1 MQAAEP
7 VYDRGCGRFD
17 FRRRTHV
24 TLEEFG
30 PAAERSKMPARI
42 SPRRSVAGDN
52 CHIRAGPGQTERR
65 RTADTAVSAG
75 DEGDSSCE
83 AAARRAIR

>member
-7 VYDRGCGRFD
+7 VYDRGCGCFD
-17 FRRRTHV
+17 LLRRTHI
-24 TLEEFG
+24 TPEEFD
-30 PAAERSKMPARI
+30 PASERSKVPARI
-42 SPRRSVAGDN
+42 GPHRSVAGDN
-52 CHIRAGPGQTERR
+52 CHVRACPGQTQRR
-65 RTADTAVSAG
+65 RPPDPAVSAG